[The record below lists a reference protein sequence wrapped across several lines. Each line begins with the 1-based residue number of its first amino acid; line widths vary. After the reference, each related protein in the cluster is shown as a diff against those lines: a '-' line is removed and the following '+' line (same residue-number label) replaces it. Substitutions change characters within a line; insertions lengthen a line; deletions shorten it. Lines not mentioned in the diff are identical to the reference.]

1 MRRTADLVYDDSGD
15 SLFLRKIDTQP
26 CIIYK
31 YKVLANDW
39 QLCTQYP
46 PSCYRFSMAY
56 HNHLMIIGG
65 AMSQD
70 DKATRSA
77 EIQSLVDGTSW
88 KHKFSDMPTSRSR
101 STALTC
107 CVNQVMLLIV
117 IGGEDDSDATLKTV
131 EMLDMTNPRNAW
143 KKSS

>member
-1 MRRTADLVYDDSGD
+1 MLNKVQQAFTSNYEKLKDLQYIQQSQLSLHTQNLKWTIEDIPKPYHDMRRTADLVCDDSGD

-39 QLCTQYP
+39 QLCIQCP

-65 AMSQD
+65 AMSRD
-70 DKATRSA
+70 DKATRSG
-77 EIQSLVDGTSW
+77 EIQSLVDGIS
-88 KHKFSDMPTSRSR
+88 
-101 STALTC
+101 
-107 CVNQVMLLIV
+107 
-117 IGGEDDSDATLKTV
+117 
-131 EMLDMTNPRNAW
+131 
-143 KKSS
+143 